1 MSIEYEVIEEYEIS
15 GQKRFRIRVK
25 NTRIIF
31 NVTASDPEEAIEKA
45 KKLAEEIELPRY
57 IDKYLIT

>member
-1 MSIEYEVIEEYEIS
+1 MSIEYEIIEEYEIA
-15 GQKRFRIRVK
+15 GQKRFRVRVK

-31 NVTASDPEEAIEKA
+31 NVTANNPDEALEKA

>member
-1 MSIEYEVIEEYEIS
+1 MSIEYEIIEEYEVS
-15 GQKRFRIRVK
+15 GQKRFRVRVK

-31 NVTASDPEEAIEKA
+31 NVSASNPNEALEKA

-57 IDKYLIT
+57 IDKYIIT